1 MTTQVEQE
9 ILKKIQEI
17 VTSHYSQRSDPL
29 LLADL
34 GIRLETNLKPFGK
47 TLAQLIV
54 AANNPD
60 LIIVR
65 DENTPAFVVVTTSQ
79 SKPLVEAWIER
90 RKKITSIVPDL
101 GDLPRSV
108 LIAFCVP
115 KQPHEKVYIC
125 NSAPF
130 RYEIKP
136 IDAGHD
142 PEMIEIEERYR
153 RPGLKISTLA
163 ALSATDRLDLQT
175 KIVTWS
181 KDKNVSLGRFNEVAQ
196 SKKSTNA
203 LERLLAAQR
212 DGIAEKIMVPGDIAL
227 LLVRHE

>member
-34 GIRLETNLKPFGK
+34 GIRLNTNLKPFGK
-47 TLAQLIV
+47 TLTQFIV

-60 LIIVR
+60 LIILR
-65 DENTPAFVVVTTSQ
+65 DNNTPAFVVVTTSE
-79 SKPLVEAWIER
+79 SKPFVEAWLDR
-90 RKKITSIVPDL
+90 RKQITSIVPDL

-108 LIAFCVP
+108 LIAFCVL

-130 RYEIKP
+130 RYEIKD
-136 IDAGHD
+136 IAAGPD
-142 PEMIEIEERYR
+142 PEMIEVEERYR
-153 RPGLKISTLA
+153 RPGLKVSTLTE
-163 ALSATDRLDLQT
+163 LSATDRLDLQT
-175 KIVTWS
+175 KIITWS
-181 KDKNVSLGRFNEVAQ
+181 KDKNVPLGRFNGAQ